1 MELNFNTSHPRLNA
15 FGFLSPQEGLLPK
28 HLPPEDIVVVDD
40 VHLGRTHIWKGM
52 KGTLFCDIDGT
63 IADLTHRRVYVASKP
78 KNWPAFER
86 GIPHDLP
93 IQNIIDAVN
102 ELYDAGWTVVMCTG
116 RGAQNKD
123 VTVAWLEKYGVKY
136 HAIYTRALYEVDEDG
151 EPKLTRKGKLQ
162 RDHRRDDIIKEEL
175 LMQARADGFDPDIV
189 FDDRNQV
196 VDMWRRV
203 GVPCVQVAEGDF

>member
-1 MELNFNTSHPRLNA
+1 MFNTSHERLNA
-15 FGFLSPQEGLLPK
+15 FGYLQPKEGLLPK
-28 HLPPEDIVVVDD
+28 HLPGEDIVVVDD

-78 KNWPAFER
+78 KNWPAFEK
-86 GIPHDLP
+86 GIPLDTP
-93 IQNIIDAVN
+93 IQPIIDAVN

-123 VTVAWLEKYGVKY
+123 VTVEWLAKHGVQY
-136 HAIYTRALYEVDEDG
+136 HAIYTRALYEIDPETG
-151 EPKLTRKGKLQ
+151 EPKRTRKGKLQ
-162 RDHRRDDIIKEEL
+162 GDYRRDDIIKAEL
-175 LMQARADGFDPDIV
+175 LAQARADGYDPDIV

-196 VDMWRRV
+196 VDMWRRE
-203 GVPCVQVAEGDF
+203 GIPCVQVAHGDF